1 LESKGYI
8 CNNVSVLRIRSVIGR
23 LSLFAFIL
31 LAVLGSTPRVYL
43 HELLANHVDDTS
55 CSDRRTD
62 GPCMHTKG
70 FSCKIFDLVVNDSYL
85 VPSQFHPE
93 YPAQHFEIRYIEAC
107 TALRLQDVFTAAG
120 RGPPAHA

>member
-1 LESKGYI
+1 M
-8 CNNVSVLRIRSVIGR
+8 
-23 LSLFAFIL
+23 AFIL

-43 HELLANHVDDTS
+43 HELLANHVDDSS

-70 FSCKIFDLVVNDSYL
+70 FSCKIFDQVVNDSYL
-85 VPSQFHPE
+85 VPSQFHPD
-93 YPAQHFEIRYIEAC
+93 YPDQHFTITYNESCVALC
-107 TALRLQDVFTAAG
+107 TQDVLAKAG